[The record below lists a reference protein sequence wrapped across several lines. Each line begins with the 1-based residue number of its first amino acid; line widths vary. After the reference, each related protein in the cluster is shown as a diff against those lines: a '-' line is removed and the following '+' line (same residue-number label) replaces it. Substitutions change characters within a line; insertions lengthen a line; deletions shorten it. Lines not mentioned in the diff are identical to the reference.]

1 MAAIGTIRNK
11 MGGILIVVLVI
22 AMISFLFMDIGGPG
36 GNAGQGITEIAVVNG
51 EPITTIEFNQ
61 RFEQNLQNIRNQ
73 SGNANISDSERNL
86 VRDNTYNE
94 LVSEKLFERIYA
106 KAGITVSEAEYADML
121 SGKNIH
127 PTIQSSFPDKAQFA
141 QFLSTLDI
149 DNPGSEPGSKR
160 AMWEN
165 FEKYIIQERKNKKYN
180 ALITKGLTVPSWLA
194 KADAEAD
201 VTTVNFDYVF
211 FSYRDINDAD
221 VKFTDA
227 DLNNYISKNAKEFKR
242 EESVDLKYVAF
253 KVEPSERDFKQ
264 ASDWLTQKVA
274 EWEASENDSTFI
286 RLYSDQPLSKSFST
300 LEELDFEAAE
310 EVFNSPKGVIVGPFE
325 EKNSFVAYKL
335 LEKKMIPDSLKARH
349 ILLSAEKITSLEEY
363 NNLKSLGDSLK
374 TLIAEKGV
382 LLSSLAPVY
391 SDDEANKFDGGD
403 LGVVMPGQ
411 MVPSFNDL
419 IFFDMKEGDVKTVE
433 TQFGIHVVEVYKTF
447 SGNEAA
453 RIAAL
458 RKNVYPSDETQKE
471 IYQNASFFAGNNR
484 TRESFNSA
492 EGVRVIEGSSITKDK
507 FTLPQLPG
515 NSRELIRWAF
525 GAKEGDVSSAFSI
538 GDAYVIALVDK
549 KRKAGTAP
557 LEEIRFLVEAAVIKE
572 KKAELIKAK
581 MTGADLPAIAQATGK
596 TIGTASGLNFRNVTI
611 SGVGNEP
618 KIVGVASGLEPNKI
632 SKPVAGESGVFVV
645 KTTSKATPAVDEY
658 ALNNAKDK
666 LKLSFRSAVVSRL
679 NDAIK
684 EAADI
689 TDNRFEIF

>member
-36 GNAGQGITEIAVVNG
+36 GNAGQGVTEIAVVNG

-61 RFEQNLQNIRNQ
+61 RFEQNIQNIRNQ

-94 LVSEKLFERIYA
+94 LVSEKLLEKIYV
-106 KAGITVSEAEYADML
+106 KAGITVSELEYADML

-165 FEKYIIQERKNKKYN
+165 FEKYIIQERKNTKYN

-194 KADAEAD
+194 KADAEAG

-242 EESVDLKYVAF
+242 DESVDLKYVAF
-253 KVEPSERDFKQ
+253 KVEPSESDIKQ
-264 ASDWLTQKVA
+264 ASDWLTEKVA

-300 LEELDFEAAE
+300 LDELDFDAAE
-310 EVFNSPKGVIVGPFE
+310 EVFNSPNGVIVGPFE
-325 EKNSFVAYKL
+325 ERNSFVAYKL
-335 LEKKMIPDSLKARH
+335 LEKKLIPDSLKARH
-349 ILLSAEKITSLEEY
+349 ILLSAEKITSAQEY
-363 NNLKSLGDSLK
+363 DSLKSLGDSLL
-374 TLIAEKGV
+374 TLITENGV
-382 LLSSLAPVY
+382 LLSSLTPIY

-403 LGVVMPGQ
+403 LGVVTQGQ
-411 MVPSFNDL
+411 MVAGFNDL
-419 IFFDMKEGDVKTVE
+419 IFYNMKEGDVKTVE

-447 SGNEAA
+447 GGNEAA

-458 RKNVYPSDETQKE
+458 RKNVYPSDETQKN

-484 TRESFNSA
+484 TRESFSSA
-492 EGVRVIEGSSITKDK
+492 EDVKVIEAGSVTKDK

-549 KRKAGTAP
+549 KRKEGTAS

-572 KKAELIKAK
+572 KKAELIKGK
-581 MTGADLPAIAQATGK
+581 MTGTDLPSIAQATGK
-596 TIGTASGLNFRNVTI
+596 TVGTASGLTFKNVTI

-632 SKPVAGESGVFVV
+632 SKPIAGESGVFVV
-645 KTTSKATPAVDEY
+645 KTTSKATPDVDEY
-658 ALNNAKDK
+658 ALNNAKEK
-666 LKLSFRSAVVSRL
+666 LKSSFRSAATSRL

-684 EAADI
+684 EAAEI